1 VGTLGAADVRPLRR
15 KRTRVARRRSNL
27 RRELWNLPNLLTL
40 ARIAVIPPFAVFLG
54 FGNPVSSFIAAL
66 IFACAALTDILDG
79 VLARRLKLE
88 TVLGKFMDPL
98 ADKLIVMAALV
109 MLTRMGWVEAAV
121 VILLLGREFIISG
134 LRTIAIGEGVV
145 IPASQ
150 GGKWK
155 TALQVAGIEGMLI
168 HYPYEVDFLFGRY
181 SIDFGAVG
189 IWLLYISLVA
199 SLWSAVGYF
208 RAFWSAL
215 PSPPTPPSP
224 A

>member
-1 VGTLGAADVRPLRR
+1 MRPLRR
-15 KRTRVARRRSNL
+15 RRPRAPRRRSNL

-40 ARIAVIPPFAVFLG
+40 ARIAVIPPFAVILG
-54 FGNPVSSFIAAL
+54 FADRASCFIAAL
-66 IFACAALTDILDG
+66 IFAGAALTDILDG
-79 VLARRLKLE
+79 LLARRLKLE

-109 MLTRMGWVEAAV
+109 MLTRLGWVEAAV
-121 VILLLGREFIISG
+121 VILLLGREFIVSG

-155 TALQVAGIEGMLI
+155 TALQVAGIEGLLI
-168 HYPYEVDFLFGRY
+168 HYTYQVDFLIGRY
-181 SIDFGAVG
+181 PINFGAVG
-189 IWLLYISLVA
+189 TWLLYISLVA
-199 SLWSAVGYF
+199 SLASAIGYF
-208 RAFWSAL
+208 RAFWRAL
-215 PSPPTPPSP
+215 PAPPTP

>member
-1 VGTLGAADVRPLRR
+1 MRPIRR
-15 KRTRVARRRSNL
+15 RRPRAPRRRSNL

-40 ARIAVIPPFAVFLG
+40 ARIAVIPPFAIFLG
-54 FGNPVSSFIAAL
+54 FGDPLSCFIAAL

-79 VLARRLKLE
+79 ALARRLKLE

-98 ADKLIVMAALV
+98 ADKLIVMSALV
-109 MLTRMGWVEAAV
+109 VLTRLGWVEAAV
-121 VILLLGREFIISG
+121 VILLLGREFIVSG

-155 TALQVAGIEGMLI
+155 TALQVAGIEGLLI
-168 HYPYEVDFLFGRY
+168 HYTYDVDFLILRAP
-181 SIDFGAVG
+181 IHFGAVG
-189 IWLLYISLVA
+189 TWLLYISLLA

-208 RAFWSAL
+208 RAFWASL
-215 PSPPTPPSP
+215 PPPPTPASSRS

>member
-1 VGTLGAADVRPLRR
+1 MTALRR
-15 KRTRVARRRSNL
+15 RRLRAPRRRSNL

-40 ARIAVIPPFAVFLG
+40 ARIAVIPLFALILG
-54 FGNPVSSFIAAL
+54 FADPVSCFVSAL
-66 IFACAALTDILDG
+66 IFAGAALTDILDG

-109 MLTRMGWVEAAV
+109 MLTRLGWVEAAV
-121 VILLLGREFIISG
+121 VILLLARELIISG

-168 HYPYEVDFLFGRY
+168 HYAYDVDFLVGRY
-181 SIDFGAVG
+181 RIDFGAVG
-189 IWLLYISLVA
+189 TWLLYVSLVA
-199 SLWSAVGYF
+199 SLWSAVEYF
-208 RAFWSAL
+208 RAFWKAL
-215 PSPPTPPSP
+215 PSPATP

>member
-1 VGTLGAADVRPLRR
+1 MTPLRR
-15 KRTRVARRRSNL
+15 RKSPGTRRRSNL

-40 ARIAVIPPFAVFLG
+40 ARIAVIPVFAIVLG
-54 FGNPVSSFIAAL
+54 FADPLSCFIAAL

-98 ADKLIVMAALV
+98 ADKLIVMAALIV
-109 MLTRMGWVEAAV
+109 LTRLGWVKAAI
-121 VILLLGREFIISG
+121 VILLLAREFIISG

-168 HYPYEVDFLFGRY
+168 HYSYDVDFLFGRY
-181 SIDFGAVG
+181 PIDFGAVG
-189 IWLLYISLVA
+189 TWLLYISLVA

-208 RAFWSAL
+208 QAFWKAL
-215 PSPPTPPSP
+215 PPPPTP

>member
-1 VGTLGAADVRPLRR
+1 VRPLRR
-15 KRTRVARRRSNL
+15 KRPRAPRRRSNL

-40 ARIAVIPPFAVFLG
+40 ARMAVIPLFALILG
-54 FGNPVSSFIAAL
+54 FADPLSCFIAAL
-66 IFACAALTDILDG
+66 IFAGAALTDILDG

-109 MLTRMGWVEAAV
+109 MLTRLGWVEAAV
-121 VILLLGREFIISG
+121 VILLLAREFIISG

-168 HYPYEVDFLFGRY
+168 HYAYDVDFLFARAR
-181 SIDFGAVG
+181 IDFGAVG
-189 IWLLYISLVA
+189 TWLLYVSLIA
-199 SLWSAVGYF
+199 SLWSAVEYF
-208 RAFWSAL
+208 RAFWTAL
-215 PSPPTPPSP
+215 PQPPEPAQPS
-224 A
+224 

>member
-1 VGTLGAADVRPLRR
+1 MKPPRR
-15 KRTRVARRRSNL
+15 KRTRAPRRRSNL

-40 ARIAVIPPFAVFLG
+40 ARIAVIPLFVVILG
-54 FGNPVSSFIAAL
+54 YADPLSCFIAAL
-66 IFACAALTDILDG
+66 IFAGAALTDILDG

-109 MLTRMGWVEAAV
+109 MLTRLGWVEAAV
-121 VILLLGREFIISG
+121 VIVLLAREFIVSG

-168 HYPYEVDFLFGRY
+168 HYSYRVDFLFGRY
-181 SIDFGAVG
+181 PIDFGAVG
-189 IWLLYISLVA
+189 IWLLYVSLVA
-199 SLWSAVGYF
+199 SLWSAVEYF
-208 RAFWSAL
+208 RAFWKAL
-215 PSPPTPPSP
+215 PPPPPPVSPIPP